1 MSIQRGV
8 VWENSW
14 KRAGDLGEPH
24 GVSNPLAFQRLVI
37 AHKSFPLSGE
47 EGKRKKK
54 KEINPVV

>member
-1 MSIQRGV
+1 MMSIQRGV

-37 AHKSFPLSGE
+37 ANKSFPLLEKE
-47 EGKRKKK
+47 EERKKK
-54 KEINPVV
+54 ERN

>member
-1 MSIQRGV
+1 MSVQRGV

-37 AHKSFPLSGE
+37 ANKSFPLSGE

-54 KEINPVV
+54 ERN